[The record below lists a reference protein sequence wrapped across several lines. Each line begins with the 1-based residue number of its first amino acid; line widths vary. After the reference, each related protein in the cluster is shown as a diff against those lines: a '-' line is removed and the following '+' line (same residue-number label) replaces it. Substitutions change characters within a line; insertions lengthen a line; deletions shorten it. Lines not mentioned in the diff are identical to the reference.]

1 MQVNC
6 WISGEAGERMRALA
20 KAQNISYG
28 QLLTALLLNQPVA
41 VQDWQTA
48 VSELIGRISK
58 IETSLSLLQSL
69 QGGDDLRGIIAD
81 QDVRLN
87 RVETAILSG
96 LGGRD
101 AMVRVSIEAA
111 ENEAVE
117 TDNDDSL
124 HPADSLPTAHE
135 FNQDKAQFDAACV
148 ELYRSG
154 VTGYQDIID
163 VLTDRGFRNSKGNP
177 YYRDGV
183 KKAIAKAKNAGLVE

>member
-48 VSELIGRISK
+48 VSELIGRISE
-58 IETSLSLLQSL
+58 IEASLSSLQSL

-101 AMVRVSIEAA
+101 AMVRVSIESA
-111 ENEAVE
+111 ENGAVGA
-117 TDNDDSL
+117 DDDAPS
-124 HPADSLPTAHE
+124 HPADHSIPTAQE
-135 FNQDKAQFDAACV
+135 AKIQYERQLD
-148 ELYRSG
+148 ER
-154 VTGYQDIID
+154 IIA
-163 VLTDRGFRNSKGNP
+163 LRKEGKII
-177 YYRDGV
+177 
-183 KKAIAKAKNAGLVE
+183 KAIQKELKIGQNRVCKALKEAGLLGK